1 MSTQIKIERA
11 GRIGWLTAALIAAPA
26 LAAEGPMPVKAS
38 WQAPLVQPYD
48 WTGFYAGFHLGY
60 AWGNSN
66 WSGPS
71 NLSSS
76 LDLFQS
82 FNTFKGVGS
91 FFGGVKLGYDYMLP
105 NHFVIGIQADASFPS
120 WPNLNGISI
129 GGTSILISPMNGL
142 ESYSETVLDSGTLR
156 GRIGY
161 APGSW
166 LVYATGGFAWTY
178 NQLTL
183 TQLASGT
190 TDIPFLWR
198 LGWTAGAGIE
208 FAVAPNWTASVEYLV
223 TRYGNS
229 TVMFP
234 NAGEQ
239 FTSDFFQQQL
249 RVGLNYRF
257 GGGPTIG
264 NPFAPTLSA
273 PAPDVVNFHGQ
284 TTVVWQGYP
293 AMRSPYAGTN
303 SLPGTSQGRETVDL
317 TLYAGIRLWQGAELW
332 ISEEINQGFGLS
344 DSHGVAGFPS
354 GEAFKLGS
362 SYPYTRLQRAF
373 LRQTIDLGGKS
384 EKVDA
389 DIGQFAGWRTA
400 NRLVITVGRFEV
412 PDIFDTNKYANSPRT
427 DFLNWSL
434 INAGTFDFA
443 GDAWEYTY
451 GAAVEWYFGSWT
463 LRGGVFDLSASPEGG
478 ISPDAFGLDPTFQQF
493 QLVGEIEERHELWG
507 QPGKLKIT
515 GYLSRGRAGRYED
528 AIALAQITGQPADIT
543 AVRNYT
549 SRPGVSINLE
559 QQISPTVGLF
569 VRAGWADPN
578 IEPWDFTDIDRTLS
592 GGFSLNGKNWGRPDD
607 TIGIAGVVNS
617 ISGVHQAFLDAGGL
631 GILIG
636 DGQLPNP
643 GSEKIL
649 EAYYSYALSS
659 ATRITFD
666 YQYITNPA
674 YNTDRGPVHAF
685 AGRFRAKF

>member
-1 MSTQIKIERA
+1 
-11 GRIGWLTAALIAAPA
+11 
-26 LAAEGPMPVKAS
+26 MPVTAP
-38 WQAPLVQPYD
+38 WQPSVVQPYD
-48 WTGFYAGFHLGY
+48 WTGFCAGFHLGY

-66 WSGPS
+66 WSLPAA

-82 FNTFKGVGS
+82 FNAFKGVGS
-91 FFGGVKLGYDYMLP
+91 WFGGVRLGYDYMLADR
-105 NHFVIGIQADASFPS
+105 FVIGIQADASFPS
-120 WPNLNGISI
+120 WPNLDGISI
-129 GGTSILISPMNGL
+129 GGASILLSPMNGL
-142 ESYSETVLDSGTLR
+142 ESYSETVLYSGTLR

-190 TDIPFLWR
+190 TDTPFLWR
-198 LGWTAGAGIE
+198 LGWAAGVGIE

-239 FTSDFFQQQL
+239 FTSDYSQQQL
-249 RVGLNYRF
+249 RAGVNYRF

-264 NPFAPTLSA
+264 NPFALTSA
-273 PAPDVVNFHGQ
+273 PVPDVVNFHGQ
-284 TTVVWQGYP
+284 TTSVWQGYP

-303 SLPGTSQGRETVDL
+303 SLPGSGQGRETVDL

-332 ISEEINQGFGLS
+332 MSEEINQGFGLANT
-344 DSHGVAGFPS
+344 HGLAGFSS
-354 GEAFKLGS
+354 GEAFKLGAV
-362 SYPYTRLQRAF
+362 YPYTRLQRAF
-373 LRQTIDLGGKS
+373 LRQTIDLGGEG
-384 EKVDA
+384 EKVEA
-389 DIGQFAGWRTA
+389 GIGQFADWRTA

-443 GDAWEYTY
+443 GDAWEYTW
-451 GAAVEWYFGSWT
+451 GAAVEWYFGRWT
-463 LRGGVFDLSASPEGG
+463 LRAGIFDESAAPEGG

-515 GYLSRGRAGRYED
+515 GFVSRGRAGRYQD
-528 AIALAQITGQPADIT
+528 AITLAQITGQPADIT

-559 QQISPTVGLF
+559 QQILPTVGVF

-578 IEPWDFTDIDRTLS
+578 VEPWDFTDIDRTVS
-592 GGFSLNGKNWGRPDD
+592 GGISLNGRNWGRPDD

-643 GSEKIL
+643 GSEKIF
-649 EAYYSYALSS
+649 ETYYSYALSL

-685 AGRFRAKF
+685 AGRFRAQF

>member
-1 MSTQIKIERA
+1 
-11 GRIGWLTAALIAAPA
+11 
-26 LAAEGPMPVKAS
+26 MPVTAP
-38 WQAPLVQPYD
+38 WQPSVVQPYD
-48 WTGFYAGFHLGY
+48 WTGFCAGFHLGY

-66 WSGPS
+66 WSLPAA

-82 FNTFKGVGS
+82 FNAFKGVGS
-91 FFGGVKLGYDYMLP
+91 WFGGVRLGYDYMLADR
-105 NHFVIGIQADASFPS
+105 FVIGIQADASFPS
-120 WPNLNGISI
+120 WPNLDGISI
-129 GGTSILISPMNGL
+129 GGASILLSPMNGL
-142 ESYSETVLDSGTLR
+142 ESYSETVLYSGTLR

-190 TDIPFLWR
+190 TDTPFLWR
-198 LGWTAGAGIE
+198 LGWAAGVGIE

-239 FTSDFFQQQL
+239 FTSDYSQQQL
-249 RVGLNYRF
+249 RAGLSYRF

-264 NPFAPTLSA
+264 TLVAPALSA
-273 PAPDVVNFHGQ
+273 PTADLVNFHGQ
-284 TTVVWQGYP
+284 TTFVWQGYP
-293 AMRSPYAGTN
+293 AMRSPYAGAN
-303 SLPGTSQGRETVDL
+303 SLPGSGQGRETLDL

-332 ISEEINQGFGLS
+332 ISEEINQGFGLA
-344 DSHGVAGFPS
+344 DSHGLAGFSS
-354 GEAFKLGS
+354 GEAFKLGA

-400 NRLVITVGRFEV
+400 DRVVITVGRFEV
-412 PDIFDTNKYANSPRT
+412 PDIFDTNKYANSPRA

-451 GAAVEWYFGSWT
+451 GAAVEWYFGRWT
-463 LRGGVFDLSASPEGG
+463 LRAGVFDESASPEGG
-478 ISPDAFGLDPTFQQF
+478 VSPDAFELDPTFAQF

-515 GYLSRGRAGRYED
+515 GFVSRGRAGRYQD
-528 AIALAQITGQPADIT
+528 AITLAQITGQPADIT

-559 QQISPTVGLF
+559 QQVSPTVGVF

-578 IEPWDFTDIDRTLS
+578 VEPWDFTDIDRTVS
-592 GGFSLNGKNWGRPDD
+592 AGVSLNGKSWGRPND

-617 ISGVHQAFLDAGGL
+617 ISGVHQEFLDAGGL
-631 GILIG
+631 GILVG

-649 EAYYSYALSS
+649 EAYYSYAFSS
-659 ATRITFD
+659 ATRITLD

-685 AGRFRAKF
+685 AGRFHSQF

>member
-1 MSTQIKIERA
+1 V
-11 GRIGWLTAALIAAPA
+11 
-26 LAAEGPMPVKAS
+26 AAEGPMPVKAP
-38 WQAPLVQPYD
+38 WQAPVVQPYD

-60 AWGNSN
+60 AWGSSN
-66 WSGPS
+66 WNAPAAD
-71 NLSSS
+71 LSSS

-82 FNTFKGVGS
+82 FNAFKGVGS
-91 FFGGVKLGYDYMLP
+91 WFGGLQLGYDYMLADRG
-105 NHFVIGIQADASFPS
+105 VIGIEADASFPS
-120 WPNLNGISI
+120 WPNIDGISV
-129 GGTSILISPMNGL
+129 GGTSILLSPMNGL
-142 ESYSETVLDSGTLR
+142 ESYSETVLHFGTLR

-178 NQLTL
+178 DQLTL

-190 TDIPFLWR
+190 TDSPSLWR
-198 LGWTAGAGIE
+198 LGWAAGAGME

-223 TRYGNS
+223 TRYGTS

-239 FTSDFFQQQL
+239 FTSDFSRQQL
-249 RVGLNYRF
+249 RAGLSYRF

-264 NPFAPTLSA
+264 NPFAPALSV
-273 PAPDVVNFHGQ
+273 PAPDIVNFHGQ

-293 AMRSPYAGTN
+293 TMRSPYAGTN
-303 SLPGTSQGRETVDL
+303 SLPGSSQGRETVDL

-332 ISEEINQGFGLS
+332 MSEEINQGFGLA

-354 GEAFKLGS
+354 GEAFKLGA

-373 LRQTIDLGGKS
+373 LRQTIDLGGEG

-389 DIGQFAGWRTA
+389 GIGQFANWQTA
-400 NRLVITVGRFEV
+400 NRIVITVGRFEV

-451 GAAVEWYFGSWT
+451 GAAVEWYFGAWT

-507 QPGKLKIT
+507 QPGKLKLT
-515 GYLSRGRAGRYED
+515 GFLSRGRAGRYQD

-578 IEPWDFTDIDRTLS
+578 VEPWDFTDIDRTVS
-592 GGFSLNGKNWGRPDD
+592 GGISLNGKNWGRPSD
-607 TIGIAGVVNS
+607 TVGIAGVANS
-617 ISGVHQAFLDAGGL
+617 ISGVHQTFLDAGGL

-643 GSEKIL
+643 GPEKIF
-649 EAYYSYALSS
+649 ETYYSYALSS

-666 YQYITNPA
+666 YQYISNPA
-674 YNTDRGPVHAF
+674 YNNDRGPVHAF
-685 AGRFRAKF
+685 AGRFRAQF